1 LWCGG
6 ARPHQSPP
14 APPERQFVSRSFRPR
29 DVSRFGQPESRPAPA
44 GYLVHPRGGT
54 GFSSMPAVDVH
65 EGALLASNRGNRGP
79 TLGGTTVKQIM
90 LVVAAVGAA
99 LLTAV
104 ATLAQTSDPEIQY
117 WGLWQ
122 GSDRGV
128 IRLQDQYY
136 TIGKGDQ
143 IPGVGTVQD
152 FTNEALI
159 V

>member
-1 LWCGG
+1 MK
-6 ARPHQSPP
+6 R
-14 APPERQFVSRSFRPR
+14 
-29 DVSRFGQPESRPAPA
+29 
-44 GYLVHPRGGT
+44 
-54 GFSSMPAVDVH
+54 
-65 EGALLASNRGNRGP
+65 N
-79 TLGGTTVKQIM
+79 M
-90 LVVAAVGAA
+90 LVVAAVGAS

-104 ATLAQTSDPEIQY
+104 ATLAQTSDPAIQY

-159 V
+159 VERLFTPQEKEDMEAKGQKPIDGQIRRIPNLGSRLGPSLLRPIPAPTR